1 MKYRDLL
8 KSYIESS
15 GLSLSK
21 IEENMRNKGFSTN
34 KAYISK
40 LQNGIHPPAGEDI
53 TRALAEVT
61 GGDVDALLLAGY
73 IEKAPDEIKSIL
85 TEATN
90 TGQLFA
96 FFALLISYVEK
107 YRSSGTIDEELLQKI
122 EVANELFGSE
132 YKYRLATSYL
142 EGFPEYAVE
151 LIVRLKQHFIPLTES
166 ISYRGVKI
174 NFADYV
180 SKDNKPIF
188 KENPY
193 PEIQEATEA
202 SAIENMKN
210 EQPTNFIPMPNYE
223 EEIDSATQQKIMF
236 FENLESD
243 LGLDLTDPEIQK
255 KLKRAAKIIFSSED

>member
-1 MKYRDLL
+1 MEYKDLL
-8 KSYIESS
+8 KSYIDKST
-15 GLSLSK
+15 LSLSE
-21 IEENMRNKGFSTN
+21 IEKKMRDKGFSTN

-40 LQNGIHPPAGEDI
+40 LQNGVHPPAGEDI

-107 YRSSGTIDEELLQKI
+107 YRSSGVIDEELLQKI
-122 EVANELFGSE
+122 EVTNEVFANE
-132 YKYRLATSYL
+132 YKYRLSTSFL
-142 EGFPEYAVE
+142 KDFPEYAVE

-180 SKDNKPIF
+180 SKENKPIF

-193 PEIQEATEA
+193 PEIKEAAEA
-202 SAIENMKN
+202 VSLEKLKD
-210 EQPTNFIPMPNYE
+210 EQPAIAIPYE
-223 EEIDSATQQKIMF
+223 EELDSATQQKIIF
-236 FENLESD
+236 FESLESD
-243 LGLDLTDPEIQK
+243 LELDLTDPEIQK